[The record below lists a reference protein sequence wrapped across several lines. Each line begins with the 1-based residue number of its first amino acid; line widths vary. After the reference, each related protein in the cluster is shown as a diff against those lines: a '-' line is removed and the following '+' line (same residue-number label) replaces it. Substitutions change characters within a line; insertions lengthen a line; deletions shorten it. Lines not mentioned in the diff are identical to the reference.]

1 MGLRY
6 RKSAKIAPG
15 IKMNISKTGIGFSAG
30 ARGAHVSAHSSGRV
44 SASAGVPGSGLS
56 YTTSSGGTKRR
67 SGCLIPTIIFIALV
81 GFIFYGFSSCIS
93 SGSKSSV
100 PAEISAVSSSSG
112 VTTTISPVDPDAAA
126 LRSQSLDQIKEL
138 LTSQGYEIVEAKK
151 STDSLSFAVSI
162 PGISDADDLSSAPDN
177 WEEVKQSLVSSY
189 EAAVQE
195 VSDSYNGGIVIYL
208 RDSLGNNLLTCL
220 NEEITYDKFAVET
233 GKQKTDL
240 DTANSDERRVWVTSS
255 GDKYHNK
262 STCSNMR
269 NPYTIPVSEAILH
282 GYTMC
287 SKCG

>member
-67 SGCLIPTIIFIALV
+67 SGCLIPTIIFMALV

-126 LRSQSLDQIKEL
+126 LRTQAMEGIKDFL
-138 LTSQGYEIVEAKK
+138 ITQGYEVTEAKK
-151 STDSLSFAVSI
+151 TSTGILEFAV
-162 PGISDADDLSSAPDN
+162 ISSEIADATDLSVAPEN
-177 WEEVKQSLVSSY
+177 WEEAKQSLV
-189 EAAVQE
+189 AAFDGAAQE
-195 VSDSYNGGIVIYL
+195 VSHIPQSGFVIYL
-208 RDSLGNNLLTCL
+208 QDSEKNNLATCL
-220 NEEITYDKFAVET
+220 NGDITYDKFKIEAE
-233 GKQKTDL
+233 KQESNEKE
-240 DTANSDERRVWVTSS
+240 DERRVWVTNS
-255 GDKYHNK
+255 GDKYHNR
-262 STCSNMR
+262 STCSNMK
-269 NPYTIPVSEAILH
+269 NPYTLPVSEAILH

-287 SKCG
+287 SKCW